1 MHAETVQFCRMSLT
15 AGFFIHSP
23 DTVNFH
29 TSFLQPVGVTAGQKK
44 PQAGRGAAAA
54 SALMAC
60 GHAASACRSF
70 TVTAGGVLWGQTTS

>member
-1 MHAETVQFCRMSLT
+1 MHAEPVQFCRMSFT

-23 DTVNFH
+23 DTVNLH

-44 PQAGRGAAAA
+44 PQAGLGAAAA
-54 SALMAC
+54 SALVAR

-70 TVTAGGVLWGQTTS
+70 TVTAGGVLRGQTTS